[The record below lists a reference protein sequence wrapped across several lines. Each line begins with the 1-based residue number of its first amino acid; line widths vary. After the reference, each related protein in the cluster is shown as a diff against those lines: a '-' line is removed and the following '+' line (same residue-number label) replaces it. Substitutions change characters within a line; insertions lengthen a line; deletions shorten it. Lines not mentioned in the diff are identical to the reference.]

1 MLENSVYLNNLE
13 DTIRRTV
20 GFNEANEL
28 SKAAESAFKRIKRN
42 LTFSDNPKSCFVW
55 FQHFS

>member
-1 MLENSVYLNNLE
+1 MLEGSVYLNNLE
-13 DTIRRTV
+13 DTIRKTV

-42 LTFSDNPKSCFVW
+42 LTFSDNPKSCFI
-55 FQHFS
+55 